1 MTDRL
6 KQELKELLD
15 NYSQGEVA
23 LAFKQKLSA
32 GRLTRPEDSEDH
44 FCVYFAACDYKA
56 KQVFIGH
63 HIKSD
68 LWLFNGGHI
77 EEGEI
82 LREAVDR
89 EINEEWGLDA
99 NGFNI
104 DNPAFL
110 TVTKIENQSKRP
122 CKTHFDVWHFIDV
135 DKDNFKPDP
144 LKLAEE
150 FYSVKWMSLIEAR
163 EKVVNME
170 TLLALDFIEANY
182 FND

>member
-15 NYSQGEVA
+15 NRFHGEVA
-23 LAFKQKLSA
+23 TLFKQKLLA
-32 GRLTRPEDSEDH
+32 GKLIRSEDSEDH
-44 FCVYFAACDYKA
+44 FCVYFAACDYRA

-77 EEGEI
+77 EEGET
-82 LREAVDR
+82 LREAVGR
-89 EINEEWGLDA
+89 EINEEWGLEAD
-99 NGFNI
+99 NFNI
-104 DNPAFL
+104 GDPAFL
-110 TVTKIENQSKRP
+110 TVTRIENQSKRP

-135 DKDNFKPDP
+135 DKDNFKPNQ

-150 FYSVKWMSLIEAR
+150 FHQVKWMDLVEAR
-163 EKVVNME
+163 EKVVNAE
-170 TLLALDFIEANY
+170 TLSALDFIEANY
-182 FND
+182 L